1 MAPPETVATPAAT
14 LTSLDPDSYF
24 KGKTGGTFGK
34 DASKVLPGSKRVAV
48 TGFRVIFVTGN
59 TIKAQ
64 VRASYFGGVDRSG
77 ANAIGGGVSW
87 PQLRATLRVESG
99 REILAAILEYFSLAQ
114 IF

>member
-1 MAPPETVATPAAT
+1 MSMKTAWLPLALGLALGLAAPLTAVAAPAAT
-14 LTSLDPDSYF
+14 LSSLDPDSYF

-77 ANAIGGGVSW
+77 ANASMAVDLNGVDAVA
-87 PQLRATLRVESG
+87 L
-99 REILAAILEYFSLAQ
+99 
-114 IF
+114 